1 MYDQNEKRFE
11 SHAALSSLF
20 ILVLLSLPL
29 VLDKKQILF
38 LIFFYVHCDKV
49 LPKKKLISALRSR
62 RHHHEKIFF
71 SLYVIAT
78 IIINTLFKFSF
89 IKNVPHS

>member
-62 RHHHEKIFF
+62 RHHHEKFF
-71 SLYVIAT
+71 FLFMLLLLLLLILYSNLV
-78 IIINTLFKFSF
+78 S
-89 IKNVPHS
+89 